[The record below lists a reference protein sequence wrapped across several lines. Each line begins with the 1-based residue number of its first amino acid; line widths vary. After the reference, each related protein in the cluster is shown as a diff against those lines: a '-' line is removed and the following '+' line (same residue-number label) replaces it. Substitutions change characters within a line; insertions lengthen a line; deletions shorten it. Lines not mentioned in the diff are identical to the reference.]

1 MLLAYYQCMAK
12 IVLIGAGSHFF
23 SRNIITDIL
32 SYPGLRNS
40 TITLV
45 GHVHQEPVELV
56 TAFARKM
63 VKQHGYQTNIE
74 STMNRR
80 EALKDADYV
89 LVAIKAGGSLAGRA
103 DKAIT
108 NKFGVDESAG
118 DTIGPLGVF
127 FGLRNVPVILDI
139 CHDMEELCPKAL
151 LINYTNPL
159 AIIGWAVGDY
169 TRIKNV
175 GICNGVQ
182 STATDLAKYLG
193 VPKDELSYWIGGINH
208 MSWFLQ
214 LKWRGQ
220 DAYPL
225 LGEKFKHPAVYSGH
239 DAHVFRPDI
248 VRTEVFKAFSYFC
261 TETSPH
267 LSEYL
272 PYFRKRPEL
281 ISKYKLEMVERT
293 PEENEQ
299 MRRVKDDELKHLV
312 RSDTELPVA
321 RKNDYGVS
329 IINAIETGMPVR
341 VTGNVKNTGLITN
354 LPEGCC
360 VEAPCLVDRE
370 GLHPCHVGD
379 LPPQLAA
386 LNRTNINVQ
395 ELAVRGITEKNKTK
409 ILQSILL
416 DPLTSAVL
424 TIDETRNMVDEMF
437 QANAEFTK
445 EYKK

>member
-1 MLLAYYQCMAK
+1 MAK

-23 SRNIITDIL
+23 SRNIVTDVL
-32 SYPGLRNS
+32 SYPGLRNN

-45 GHVHQEPVELV
+45 GHVHQEPLELV
-56 TAFARKM
+56 AAFAQKM
-63 VKQHGYQTNIE
+63 VKQHGFNTKIE

-80 EALKDADYV
+80 EAMKGADYV
-89 LVAIKAGGSLAGRA
+89 LAAIRVGGGQAGRA

-108 NKFGVDESAG
+108 NKYGVDESAG

-127 FGLRNVPVILDI
+127 FGLRNVPVIIDI
-139 CHDMEELCPKAL
+139 CRDMEEFCPNAL
-151 LINYTNPL
+151 FINYTNPL
-159 AIIGWAVGDY
+159 AIIGWAVSDY

-182 STATDLAKYLG
+182 STAADLAKYLG
-193 VPKDELSYWIGGINH
+193 IPKDELSYWIGGINH
-208 MSWFLQ
+208 MAWFLE
-214 LKWRGQ
+214 LKRHNQ
-220 DAYPL
+220 DVYPL
-225 LGEKFKHPAVYSGH
+225 LREKFRDPSVYSGQ
-239 DAHVFRPDI
+239 DAHVFGPDI
-248 VRTEVFKAFSYFC
+248 VRAEVFKAFGYYC

-281 ISKYKLEMVERT
+281 IKKFKLEMIERT
-293 PEENEQ
+293 QEEAEK
-299 MRRVKDDELKHLV
+299 MRRAKDDELKQLV
-312 RSDTELPVA
+312 SSEAKLPVV

-341 VTGNVKNTGLITN
+341 VTGNVQNTSLITN

-360 VEAPCLVDRE
+360 VEVPCLADKE
-370 GLHPCHVGD
+370 GLHPCHVGN

-395 ELAVRGITEKNKTK
+395 ELAVRGIVEKSKTK
-409 ILQSILL
+409 IFQSVLL

-424 TIDETRNMVDEMF
+424 TIDETRRMVDDMF
-437 QANAEFTK
+437 EANAEFTK
-445 EYKK
+445 GYN

>member
-1 MLLAYYQCMAK
+1 MAK

-23 SRNIITDIL
+23 TRNIITDVL
-32 SYPGLRNS
+32 SYPGLRDS

-45 GHVHQEPVELV
+45 GHIHQEPVELV
-56 TAFARKM
+56 NAFAKKM
-63 VKQHGYQTNIE
+63 VKQHGFATKIE

-80 EALKDADYV
+80 EALKDANYV
-89 LVAIKAGGSLAGRA
+89 LAAIRVGGSQVGRV
-103 DKAIT
+103 DKEIT
-108 NKFGVDESAG
+108 MKYGVDESAG

-127 FGLRNVPVILDI
+127 FGLRNAPVIMDI
-139 CHDMEELCPKAL
+139 CRDMAELCPDAL

-159 AIIGWAVGDY
+159 AIIGWAVSGY

-175 GICNGVQ
+175 GICNGVL
-182 STATDLAKYLG
+182 STAADLAKYLG
-193 VPKDELSYWIGGINH
+193 IPKDELSYWIGGINH
-208 MSWFLQ
+208 MAWFLE
-214 LKWRGQ
+214 LKRHGQ
-220 DAYPL
+220 DIYPL
-225 LGEKFKHPAVYSGH
+225 LREKFKDPTIYSGP
-239 DAHVFRPDI
+239 DAHVFGPDI
-248 VRTEVFKAFSYFC
+248 VRAEVFRAFGYFC

-281 ISKYKLEMVERT
+281 ISKFKLEMPERT
-293 PEENEQ
+293 LEENEK
-299 MRRVKDDELKHLV
+299 MRQEKDNELKQLIG
-312 RSDTELPVA
+312 SEAELPVV

-329 IINAIETGMPVR
+329 IINAIETGMPAR
-341 VTGNVKNTGLITN
+341 VTGNVKNTNLITN
-354 LPEGCC
+354 LLKGCC
-360 VEAPCLVDRE
+360 VEVPCLVDKE

-395 ELAVRGITEKNKTK
+395 ELAVRGIVEKDKTK
-409 ILQSILL
+409 IFQSILL

-424 TIDETRNMVDEMF
+424 TIDDTRNMVDELF

-445 EYKK
+445 GYK

>member
-1 MLLAYYQCMAK
+1 MTK

-23 SRNIITDIL
+23 SRNIVTDVL

-45 GHVHQEPVELV
+45 GHVHQEPVEMV
-56 TAFARKM
+56 AAFAQKM
-63 VKQHGYQTNIE
+63 VKQHGFATKIE

-80 EALKDADYV
+80 KALKDADYV
-89 LVAIKAGGSLAGRA
+89 LAAIRVGGSPAGRT
-103 DKAIT
+103 DKKIT
-108 NKFGVDESAG
+108 TKYGVDESAG

-139 CHDMEELCPKAL
+139 CHDMAELCPDAL

-159 AIIGWAVGDY
+159 AIIGWAVSNY

-182 STATDLAKYLG
+182 STAADLAKYLG
-193 VPKDELSYWIGGINH
+193 IPKDELSYWIGGINH
-208 MSWFLQ
+208 MAWFLE
-214 LKWRGQ
+214 LKRHNQ
-220 DAYPL
+220 DVYPL
-225 LGEKFKHPAVYSGH
+225 LREKFKDPLIYSGQ
-239 DAHVFRPDI
+239 DAHVFGPDI
-248 VRTEVFKAFSYFC
+248 VRAEVFKAFGYFC

-281 ISKYKLEMVERT
+281 IKKFKLEIPERT
-293 PEENEQ
+293 AEENEK
-299 MRRVKDDELKHLV
+299 MRREKDNELKQLI
-312 RSDTELPVA
+312 SSEAELPVV

-329 IINAIETGMPVR
+329 IINAIETGVPVR
-341 VTGNVKNTGLITN
+341 VTGNVQNTGLITN

-360 VEAPCLVDRE
+360 VEVPCLVDKE
-370 GLHPCHVGD
+370 GLHPCLVGD

-395 ELAVRGITEKNKTK
+395 ELAVRGIVEKDKTK
-409 ILQSILL
+409 IFQSVLL

-424 TIDETRNMVDEMF
+424 TIDETRRMVDDMF
-437 QANAEFTK
+437 EANAEFTK
-445 EYKK
+445 GYK

>member
-1 MLLAYYQCMAK
+1 MAK

-23 SRNIITDIL
+23 SRNIVTDVL
-32 SYPGLRNS
+32 SYPGLRNN

-45 GHVHQEPVELV
+45 GHVHQEPLELV
-56 TAFARKM
+56 AAFAQKM
-63 VKQHGYQTNIE
+63 VKQHGFNTKIE

-80 EALKDADYV
+80 EAMKGADYV
-89 LVAIKAGGSLAGRA
+89 LAAIRVGGGQAGRA

-108 NKFGVDESAG
+108 NKYGVDESAG

-127 FGLRNVPVILDI
+127 FGLRNVPVIIDI
-139 CHDMEELCPKAL
+139 CRDMEEFCPNAL
-151 LINYTNPL
+151 FINYTNPL
-159 AIIGWAVGDY
+159 AIIGWAVSDY

-182 STATDLAKYLG
+182 STAADLAKYLG
-193 VPKDELSYWIGGINH
+193 IPKDELSYWIGGINH
-208 MSWFLQ
+208 MAWFLE
-214 LKWRGQ
+214 LKRHNQ
-220 DAYPL
+220 DVYPL
-225 LGEKFKHPAVYSGH
+225 LREKFRDPSVYSGQ
-239 DAHVFRPDI
+239 DAHVFGPDI
-248 VRTEVFKAFSYFC
+248 VRAEVFKAFGYYC

-281 ISKYKLEMVERT
+281 IKKFKLEMIERT
-293 PEENEQ
+293 QEEAEK
-299 MRRVKDDELKHLV
+299 MRRAKDDELKQLV
-312 RSDTELPVA
+312 SSEAKLPVV

-341 VTGNVKNTGLITN
+341 VTGNVQNTSLITN

-360 VEAPCLVDRE
+360 VEVPCLADKE
-370 GLHPCHVGD
+370 GLHPCYVGD

-409 ILQSILL
+409 IFQSILL

-424 TIDETRNMVDEMF
+424 TIDETRRMVDDMF
-437 QANAEFTK
+437 EANVEFTK
-445 EYKK
+445 GYN